1 MTMNKFIQ
9 SAILVLGLM
18 SGLVACT
25 HVPQV
30 KERGRI
36 YDRNGVLLVDNAE
49 GKNGRLQRSYT
60 SAIAATHVL
69 GLVDAEGKG
78 ESGVEYH
85 YDKELREGM
94 DLHLTIDVELQKF
107 VEGIMADKVGALV
120 AIEPETGEILCMVS
134 APFFDPS
141 MMTGDKRGESFRT
154 LNANPNK
161 PFFNRAVN
169 GYYSPGSTFKPAMAL
184 ACLQDSIITPDTKFP
199 CNYGFVKAGW
209 RMGCHDGA
217 HAEWTLMDAQATS
230 CNGYFGWCMDAFM
243 HSERYKDQNDALD
256 RLHELV
262 LSLGLGRSLDSDM
275 GGIDGHFPDSEY
287 MRSLYGTSDWNR
299 RHVVSE
305 SIGQGSIIATP
316 LQMANHAAIIA
327 NRGYYRVPHVVAT
340 VGMDSLSKCNKYNH
354 EVRTLIDSAHYE
366 TVIKGLRQAFIN
378 RIDYRSRNL
387 EEEGIVV
394 CGKTGTIQ
402 NPHGRDHSAFM
413 GFAPMDNPQIAVYCI
428 VEHGGFGASV
438 AVPTVARTILK
449 YLNRNVS
456 DKSEMMAVKD
466 SLNTDDENL
475 FW

>member
-1 MTMNKFIQ
+1 MNKFIQ
-9 SAILVLGLM
+9 SAILALGLM

-30 KERGRI
+30 NERGRI

-49 GKNGRLQRSYT
+49 GKKGRSQRSYP

-85 YDKELREGM
+85 YDKVLREGM
-94 DLHLTIDVELQKF
+94 DLHLTIDAELQKF
-107 VEGIMADKVGALV
+107 VEGMMADKVGALV

-141 MMTGDKRGESFRT
+141 MMSGDKRGESFLT

-169 GYYSPGSTFKPAMAL
+169 GHYSSGSTFKPAMAL
-184 ACLQDSIITPDTKFP
+184 ACLQDSIITPETRFP
-199 CNYGFVKAGW
+199 CNYGFVKDGW

-217 HAEWTLMDAQATS
+217 HAEWTLMNAQATS

-243 HSERYKDQNDALD
+243 HSERYKDQNVALD

-262 LSLGLGRSLDSDM
+262 LSMGIGCGLDSDM
-275 GGIDGHFPDSEY
+275 GGIDGHFPNSEY
-287 MRSLYGTSDWNR
+287 MRSLYGTSDWNP
-299 RHVVSE
+299 RHTASE

-316 LQMANHAAIIA
+316 LQMANLAAIIA
-327 NRGYYRVPHVVAT
+327 NRGYYRIPHVVGR
-340 VGMDSLSKCNKYNH
+340 VGEDSLSGESKYRQ
-354 EVRTLIDSAHYE
+354 EIRTLIDSSHYE
-366 TVIKGLRQAFIN
+366 TVIMGMRRATTN
-378 RIDYRSRNL
+378 GSAYSTGNL
-387 EEEGIVV
+387 DEEGILM
-394 CGKTGTIQ
+394 CGATGTVQ
-402 NPHGRDHSAFM
+402 NPHGKDHSAFM
-413 GFAPMDNPQIAVYCI
+413 AFAPMNNPRIAVFCI
-428 VEHGGFGASV
+428 VEHGGFGATV
-438 AVPTVARTILK
+438 AVPTVARTIWK
-449 YLNRNVS
+449 YLNVTIS

-466 SLNTDDENL
+466 SLNKDDENL